1 MQTNKLIIA
10 VLAAGFA
17 GMPGIVGLSGPALAF
32 DPDATP
38 VEAFREGYLAY
49 KEGDTKNAL

>member
-1 MQTNKLIIA
+1 MQTNKLIIT
-10 VLAAGFA
+10 VLVAGFA
-17 GMPGIVGLSGPALAF
+17 GILGIFGFSGAALAF